1 MDTQLV
7 EIIGRQ
13 RLISDLLTAGLEIAL
28 PIRDRGI
35 DLIAYADLRD
45 QVARFTAC
53 PIQMKAAIGA
63 SFSID
68 RKYARFP
75 NLLIAYVWHVSEPRN
90 IETYALTHDE
100 SLAVAEEMGY
110 TATESWRRGF
120 YTANRPSRKLVT
132 LLEPYRMDRQ
142 RWWSRVVQIQSS
154 AQSQ

>member
-13 RLISDLLTAGLEIAL
+13 RLISDLLTADLEIAL
-28 PIRDRGI
+28 PIRDRGV

-45 QVARFTAC
+45 QVAHFTAC
-53 PIQMKAAIGA
+53 PIQMKAALEA

-90 IETYALTHDE
+90 TRDLRADL
-100 SLAVAEEMGY
+100 
-110 TATESWRRGF
+110 
-120 YTANRPSRKLVT
+120 
-132 LLEPYRMDRQ
+132 
-142 RWWSRVVQIQSS
+142 
-154 AQSQ
+154 